1 MNMRFPSPSY
11 RAYLEFVVTVL
22 GTMTVLQYTG
32 IILGRPGEFDFG
44 FLAVLAL
51 SLPISAYLLTV
62 AAENVNWVSQWD
74 KMVQNG
80 E

>member
-1 MNMRFPSPSY
+1 MRLPSPSY
-11 RAYLEFVVTVL
+11 GAYLEFVVTVL
-22 GTMTVLQYTG
+22 STMIALQYTG
-32 IILGRPGEFDFG
+32 IIFGRPGEFDLG

-62 AAENVNWVSQWD
+62 AAENVSWVSQRD